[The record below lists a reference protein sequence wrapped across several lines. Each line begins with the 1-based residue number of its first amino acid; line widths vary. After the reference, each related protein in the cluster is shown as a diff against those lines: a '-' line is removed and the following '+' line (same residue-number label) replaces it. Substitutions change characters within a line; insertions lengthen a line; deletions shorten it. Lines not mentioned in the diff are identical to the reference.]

1 MSEEQAPF
9 PEGVVHV
16 VDDGGSAF
24 PVLDNNGHALVMR
37 EPGMSLRDYFAGQ
50 ALAGLFSS
58 DVILEAAY
66 LEASDKGG
74 KAGEEIAEYAYSMA
88 DAMIA
93 ARAQYR
99 GGAA

>member
-1 MSEEQAPF
+1 MSEEQTPF
-9 PEGVVHV
+9 QRPEGVVHV

-24 PVLDNNGHALVMR
+24 PLNTSNVSNPGAFDA

-50 ALAGLFSS
+50 VLGEVFRMVMALPSS
-58 DVILEAAY
+58 EDGPSPSKWAA
-66 LEASDKGG
+66 LV
-74 KAGEEIAEYAYSMA
+74 AYEMA

-93 ARAQYR
+93 ARTQSR